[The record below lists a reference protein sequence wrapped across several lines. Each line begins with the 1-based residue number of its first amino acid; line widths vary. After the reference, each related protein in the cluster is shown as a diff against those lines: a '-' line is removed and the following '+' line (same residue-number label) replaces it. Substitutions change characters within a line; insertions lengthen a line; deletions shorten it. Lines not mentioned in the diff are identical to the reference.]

1 MPLAGSV
8 GLKSSI
14 SASNLRRCSITDEQ
28 YREICHSLTRIE
40 RRQAFHLGL
49 LCLALLIVFA
59 GMGPSWLVFPLLF
72 VPFVFLGAGVGGE
85 SLYPRSLEGLPE
97 TSDVDGR

>member
-1 MPLAGSV
+1 
-8 GLKSSI
+8 
-14 SASNLRRCSITDEQ
+14 
-28 YREICHSLTRIE
+28 
-40 RRQAFHLGL
+40 L